1 MYKICTCDKDY
12 LQENNSIYIAAIKIK
27 ILEIILK
34 LLIAVN

>member
-12 LQENNSIYIAAIKIK
+12 LQGNNSIYIIAIKIK

-34 LLIAVN
+34 LSIAVN